1 VPHVGV
7 WEKPRDS
14 PKQQSLRSL
23 PVGWSATGTDQ
34 EDREK
39 RKRIADDNERE
50 TDEDGREMIMRDDN
64 ERW

>member
-1 VPHVGV
+1 MPHVGV

-14 PKQQSLRSL
+14 PKKQSLRSL

-39 RKRIADDNERE
+39 RKRTADDNERE
-50 TDEDGREMIMRDDN
+50 TDEDGREMMMRDDN